1 MFRNRERMVK
11 IVVWVVVFTMVLAV
25 LASIIP
31 ALT

>member
-1 MFRNRERMVK
+1 VFRNRERMVK
-11 IVVWVVVFTMVLAV
+11 IVVWVVVFTMVLAI

>member
-11 IVVWVVVFTMVLAV
+11 VVVWVVVFTMVLAI
-25 LASIIP
+25 LASIVP

>member
-11 IVVWVVVFTMVLAV
+11 IVVWVVVFTMVLAI

>member
-11 IVVWVVVFTMVLAV
+11 IVVWLVVFTMVLAV

>member
-25 LASIIP
+25 LAAIVPLVS
-31 ALT
+31 